1 MLEIRTMTADDLP
14 LGMRLKEQAGWNQT
28 LADWRRILA
37 IQPDGCF
44 VADLDGRPVGT
55 TTTCVFDTI
64 AWIAMVLV
72 DELARGQGVG
82 RRLMQHALAYLDAL
96 PVRTVRLD
104 ATPLGRPLYE
114 RLGFVAEY
122 ELSRWEGTAGFGKQS
137 PPGVAAAVETQLPA
151 ICTLDRHV
159 TGTDRRRLIERLY
172 QQRPDAMQVAFADGQ
187 LAGYA
192 ALRLGTRATQ
202 IGPIVTLDAA
212 AGHVLAEA
220 ALNRC
225 AGQPIFLD
233 IPLANRPA
241 AQWAQTQGL
250 HIQRPLTRM
259 RRGAAVDDRPENL
272 WASFGPEKG

>member
-37 IQPDGCF
+37 IQPGGCF
-44 VADLDGRPVGT
+44 VAHLDGRPVGT
-55 TTTCVFDTI
+55 TTTCVFGTI

-72 DELARGQGVG
+72 DEAVRGQGVG
-82 RRLMQHALAYLDAL
+82 RQLMQHALAYLDAL

-122 ELSRWEGTAGFGKQS
+122 ELSRWEGTANFAGQ
-137 PPGVAAAVETQLPA
+137 PPPRVEAAADSQLAA
-151 ICTLDRHV
+151 ICALDRQV

-172 QQRPDAMQVAFADGQ
+172 QQRPEAMQVVFADGL
-187 LAGYA
+187 LAGYSS
-192 ALRLGTRATQ
+192 LRLGTRATQ
-202 IGPIVTLDAA
+202 IGPIVALDAA
-212 AGHVLAEA
+212 AGRLLAEA
-220 ALNRC
+220 ALERC

-233 IPLANRPA
+233 IPLANCPA
-241 AQWAQTQGL
+241 AQWAQAQGL
-250 HIQRPLTRM
+250 RIQRPLARM
-259 RRGAAVDDRPENL
+259 RRGAAVDDRPESL